1 MNANPNIEMKKIG
14 MVHSNTPVCEQTFSW
29 LNKYRNIKTM
39 NESHFKL
46 FILYILDLHNL
57 HIENK
62 VDILANPLNPNR
74 QKEVSKLI
82 EDVALDGLFEGIEKI
97 SLDPSSILEVK
108 DVTEKEESN
117 SGYSELPS
125 GEFACSFCPGTF
137 KRLGNV
143 KNHLEKK
150 HGTTLEFICGCG
162 KSFKDSTTFTRH
174 QKSCKH

>member
-1 MNANPNIEMKKIG
+1 MKKIG

-29 LNKYRNIKTM
+29 LNKFRNLKSM

-74 QKEVSKLI
+74 YEEVKKLI
-82 EDVALDGLFEGIEKI
+82 EDVALDGLFEGINKI
-97 SLDPSSILEVK
+97 SLEPSELHIEEK
-108 DVTEKEESN
+108 AEDNKEESSN
-117 SGYSELPS
+117 GYSELPN
-125 GEFACSFCPGTF
+125 GEFACTFCPGIF

-143 KNHLEKK
+143 RNHLEKK
-150 HGTTLEFICGCG
+150 HGTTFDFNCGCG

-174 QKSCKH
+174 QKSCKYLK